1 MKMRGG
7 EGVSPAATWGWGI
20 PGGRLGAGTPK
31 MFVRLEWSTEWAGLC
46 GMLSSNHLSQKRQM
60 RSSCP
65 GPAKTNPTRKM
76 TLWVQSLASLSRFK
90 YPALL

>member
-31 MFVRLEWSTEWAGLC
+31 MFVRLEWSTEWATREGC
-46 GMLSSNHLSQKRQM
+46 GRPDGAGHIWDAIEKEKVKVCLVLDARFQHLGQH
-60 RSSCP
+60 
-65 GPAKTNPTRKM
+65 
-76 TLWVQSLASLSRFK
+76 
-90 YPALL
+90 